1 MNGNG
6 TLLSPYNANG
16 ASFDGNPY
24 PYVYNSSLTT
34 APNFE
39 TDGWNTPGY
48 SIAYYVEQYKTK
60 LIEMGAPSTIT
71 GRLLTFEEATSLG
84 CDANEN
90 TCPQD
95 SFITD
100 TSFWL
105 GSAYGDDGV
114 WDVNG
119 SGSNF
124 YDCSYDGDNY
134 YGVRPVIE
142 ISTSDI

>member
-16 ASFDGNPY
+16 ASYDGNPK
-24 PYVYNSSLTT
+24 PFVYNRSLTT
-34 APNFE
+34 APDFE
-39 TDGWNTPGY
+39 NDGWNTPGY

-105 GSAYGDDGV
+105 GSALDNDIVWNVDSGSSGFSYNTYFDDGA
-114 WDVNG
+114 
-119 SGSNF
+119 
-124 YDCSYDGDNY
+124 

-142 ISTSDI
+142 ILTSDI